1 MRRFRSEGS
10 SAANYSP
17 VPVNENHLSISKDQS
32 TISTSN
38 RNLKRSK
45 AMAKKRKRR
54 SSRKR
59 DAKGHFVSAK
69 RRTKRR
75 KAPKS
80 RTKRK
85 YALGSRGRRGK
96 RRRRVKTHTRKVG
109 KRRVRVRSHLS
120 HEEKP
125 KRRRRRRAR
134 KVQEEATMPRRRR
147 RRAKKAVT
155 RRRRRRH
162 VAENPVRRRR
172 RRRHSAMAN
181 PRKRRRRRAK
191 GRKLSTKALC
201 RRPSRRRPRYV
212 YTRRSKASKRRKSYA
227 RRPKKLT
234 AGPEY
239 IGAEY
244 GLENPL
250 SGGEMLLA
258 GITGT
263 LGYVLT
269 DILDRFL
276 ANSELATTGSSS
288 IASGQTA
295 MDTPVAVLTKPGIWR
310 VLAQAGA
317 AAVPFVGA
325 YWAKEPMLRAGL
337 QGLGLGALIHLGG
350 QVVEHYVIAMIAG
363 GQPAP
368 TGGTPSTGLLVT
380 LNQLYAPEIV
390 ADNLSD
396 QVTTG
401 TAGTLTAINGA
412 GTGILTPGT
421 INGIPSR
428 GIGRVLKTVS
438 KGHQVPR
445 ALGACGDPPS
455 GSGWS
460 NSNTGDSDGCGSE
473 TPWTPPPPSS
483 VTPPQP
489 PSTSSG
495 RGPADPSGDGGTPT
509 PSPSPIWS
517 GPVPYGGGNGTN
529 PPSGIPP
536 MNGGNYN
543 PNGNPTPLAGLGTLP
558 LNQMFPDD

>member
-1 MRRFRSEGS
+1 
-10 SAANYSP
+10 
-17 VPVNENHLSISKDQS
+17 
-32 TISTSN
+32 
-38 RNLKRSK
+38 
-45 AMAKKRKRR
+45 MAKKRKRR

-134 KVQEEATMPRRRR
+134 KVQEEVTMPRRRR

-172 RRRHSAMAN
+172 RRRHSVMAN

-212 YTRRSKASKRRKSYA
+212 YTRKAKATAGRRRKYS
-227 RRPKKLT
+227 RKKKSVDT
-234 AGPEY
+234 TNYYPHGM
-239 IGAEY
+239 EY

-269 DILDRFL
+269 DILDRLL

-455 GSGWS
+455 GSVRS

-483 VTPPQP
+483 VTLPQP

-495 RGPADPSGDGGTPT
+495 RGPADSSGDGGTPA
-509 PSPSPIWS
+509 PSPSPTPWS

-529 PPSGIPP
+529 PGGAIPP
-536 MNGGNYN
+536 MNGGGNGVYN
-543 PNGNPTPLAGLGTLP
+543 PNGNPTPLAGLGSLP